1 MAKRKS
7 KASEKRGDEEGLSSV
22 EDLVGEAKNLIEEI
36 RSQGKRVPIQKFI
49 RVDMVFNGPGTTG
62 WVHTHNMWEVFGLPD
77 LEIRDVSPLFM
88 MEDAGRLLNHIAQYM
103 VDAQTSFEGA
113 KPVKLGEKFGMSRF
127 TIVSFEQSLPINP
140 KDPDEMSS
148 HFVFPRWQVVPGLS
162 YKCERCEKGE
172 SHVH

>member
-1 MAKRKS
+1 MT
-7 KASEKRGDEEGLSSV
+7 
-22 EDLVGEAKNLIEEI
+22 DLIQEAKTFIEEI
-36 RSQGKRVPIQKFI
+36 RREGKQVPIQNFVRI
-49 RVDMVFNGPGTTG
+49 DMVFNGPGTTG

-103 VDAQTSFEGA
+103 VDSQTQFRGA

-140 KDPDEMSS
+140 KDPDEVNS
-148 HFVFPRWQVVPGLS
+148 HFIFPRWQVVPGLS